1 MFLLDAVSDGDV
13 PVSSH
18 FHKTA
23 KAVQHPNNKT
33 DVGNNRFGTKMH
45 TGSLLGEKKKVF
57 NWITNTGYRIFRWQ
71 DPLVS
76 KLGLR
81 YLDLFLSS
89 VSDFLH
95 DFGQV
100 SLRFRVVFAM
110 LLKHFLIPQCG
121 DVTCIVLD
129 HRK

>member
-1 MFLLDAVSDGDV
+1 MQYLMGMYQFHLIFTKQQRQFSILITKLMLVTIDLEQKCIQG
-13 PVSSH
+13 H
-18 FHKTA
+18 FWVK
-23 KAVQHPNNKT
+23 
-33 DVGNNRFGTKMH
+33 
-45 TGSLLGEKKKVF
+45 KKKVF